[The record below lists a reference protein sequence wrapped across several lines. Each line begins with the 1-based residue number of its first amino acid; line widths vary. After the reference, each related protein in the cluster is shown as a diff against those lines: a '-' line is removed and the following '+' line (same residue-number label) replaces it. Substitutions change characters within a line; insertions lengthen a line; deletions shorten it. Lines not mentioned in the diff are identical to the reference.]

1 MKKILAVSGGIDSMV
16 LMHMMYKT
24 NPEELIVAHFD
35 HGIRSNS
42 AEDYA
47 FVKREAEKLNLKF
60 VGMHAN
66 LGLNCSEDKAR
77 AMRYEFLQKCAT
89 EYNGEIYTAHHADD
103 AIESITIN
111 ILRGTGWRGL
121 APMQNNNI
129 KRPLL
134 KLSKTDIYKYA
145 AEHQLSFRQDQ
156 TNSDDKYLRNRIREW
171 LIGLDKEKSAKLKA
185 SLLEKYI
192 VQCRIAEEIKEILA
206 QVEQKPTYSR
216 QDFENIDDDIAAEL
230 LRQILSYYSVSLTR
244 PQLAR
249 ALTAIR
255 TYRTSSKF
263 SLNKNNYLA
272 ISRHTFYILPL

>member
-1 MKKILAVSGGIDSMV
+1 MV

-121 APMQNNNI
+121 APMRCVNLACRYAYGSERCNGKRALFAATSGCGLERCERRRCAGVRRLVCHLLVAPVVHFNDGVHHRHALDAVLQFVVEHRACIVQSLVVDTDRNNEVAEKQFGNVFAP
-129 KRPLL
+129 RHLL
-134 KLSKTDIYKYA
+134 
-145 AEHQLSFRQDQ
+145 
-156 TNSDDKYLRNRIREW
+156 
-171 LIGLDKEKSAKLKA
+171 A
-185 SLLEKYI
+185 SLE
-192 VQCRIAEEIKEILA
+192 
-206 QVEQKPTYSR
+206 
-216 QDFENIDDDIAAEL
+216 
-230 LRQILSYYSVSLTR
+230 
-244 PQLAR
+244 
-249 ALTAIR
+249 
-255 TYRTSSKF
+255 
-263 SLNKNNYLA
+263 
-272 ISRHTFYILPL
+272 